1 MMPDYTPTI
10 ISFIG
15 GAVIGWLGHAFTN
28 RRDRAARRRDFLGF
42 LGGWRAEIQRT
53 AGITLRR
60 AMDEKVP
67 AFGAQ
72 AAKIRPDVKRQAQF
86 DADVQKLIEFG
97 REGFPN
103 PATLVTL
110 IDNVAALV

>member
-1 MMPDYTPTI
+1 MPDYTPTI

-15 GAVIGWLGHAFTN
+15 GAVTGWLGHAFTN
-28 RRDRAARRRDFLGF
+28 RRDRVARRREFLGF
-42 LGGWRAEIQRT
+42 LGGWRAEVQRSNSVM
-53 AGITLRR
+53 LRDTMR
-60 AMDEKVP
+60 EKVP
-67 AFGAQ
+67 EFGVQ

-86 DADVQKLIEFG
+86 DAAVQQLIEFG
-97 REGFPN
+97 RGGFPN